1 MGCKYEKFLSYFDP
15 LSACIFCLR
24 LSSFRVLYELEQ
36 IPCVVAIMQPGADLP
51 PIYPLHDFNIVSKGK
66 YTV

>member
-24 LSSFRVLYELEQ
+24 LASFRVLYELEQ
-36 IPCVVAIMQPGADLP
+36 IPCVVTIMQPGADLP
-51 PIYPLHDFNIVSKGK
+51 P
-66 YTV
+66 YTLFMI

>member
-24 LSSFRVLYELEQ
+24 LASFRVLYELEQ

-51 PIYPLHDFNIVSKGK
+51 PYIPSS
-66 YTV
+66 

>member
-24 LSSFRVLYELEQ
+24 LASFRVLYELEQ
-36 IPCVVAIMQPGADLP
+36 IPCVVAIMQPRADLP
-51 PIYPLHDFNIVSKGK
+51 PYTLFMILSKGK

>member
-24 LSSFRVLYELEQ
+24 LACFRVLYELEQ

-51 PIYPLHDFNIVSKGK
+51 P
-66 YTV
+66 YTLFMILT